1 MFLGANMKSEK
12 IEEGKILKFE
22 AMKSFKYI
30 KELGS
35 GGTGSTHL
43 FKDET
48 TDMLFAIKKY
58 EPVPQNIDF
67 KEELYNRFVD
77 EIKILFKISHPNIVR
92 IYDYYLYPNQ
102 KVGYLQMEYVNGTA
116 INKYDPLPWDRS
128 WEEIFIETIKTFKY
142 LEENNILHRDIRPEN
157 LLLDEKCNL
166 KVIDFGFG
174 KIMNDCN
181 LEEKPKNSVLLNWP
195 VTEMPEEIQKAQD
208 YDNKTEIY
216 FVGKLF
222 SHIFK
227 DKNID
232 FKYKAIIEKMIQYTY
247 EQRYNSFNDIY
258 IDISKGIFSEIDFSD
273 YEKEVYRDFAY
284 ALYSHIIIFNYSCE
298 LKEDI
303 EQIIN
308 QLGNV
313 IKENSLELYI
323 QSNSKLINC
332 FVSSPYR
339 YNTSKDIEV
348 NVVKKFYEFFIELPY
363 EKQKNVLD
371 NIHNRLNTIKIEIND
386 DLPF

>member
-1 MFLGANMKSEK
+1 MKSEK

-22 AMKSFKYI
+22 AMKSLKYI

-35 GGTGSTHL
+35 GGTGNTHL

-58 EPVPQNIDF
+58 EPAPQNEDF
-67 KEELYNRFVD
+67 KEELYDRFVD

-92 IYDYYLYPNQ
+92 IYDYYLYPNK
-102 KVGYLQMEYVNGTA
+102 KVGYLQMEYINGTA
-116 INKYDPLPWDRS
+116 IDKYNPFPWDRS
-128 WEEIFIETIKTFKY
+128 WEEIFIEVIKTFKY

-157 LLLDEKCNL
+157 LLLDENFNL
-166 KVIDFGFG
+166 KLIDFGFG
-174 KIMNDCN
+174 KIINNKDTR
-181 LEEKPKNSVLLNWP
+181 EKNSVVLNWP
-195 VTEMPEEIQKAQD
+195 VTEMPEEIIKDKD

-227 DKNID
+227 EKEVD
-232 FKYKAIIEKMIQYTY
+232 FKYKSIIEKMIQYSSDK
-247 EQRYNSFNDIY
+247 RYNSFEQIY
-258 IDISKGIFSEIDFSD
+258 QDISKGIFSEIDFSD
-273 YEKEVYRDFAY
+273 YEKEIYRNFADV
-284 ALYSHIIIFNYSCE
+284 LYSHISVYIGPFE
-298 LKEDI
+298 LKTNI

-308 QLGNV
+308 DLEDV
-313 IKENSLELYI
+313 VKENSLELFI

-332 FVSSPYR
+332 FVSGPYK
-339 YNTSKDIEV
+339 YKINVNIKVEV
-348 NVVKKFYEFFIELPY
+348 VTKFYEFFIKLPR

-371 NIHNRLNTIKIEIND
+371 NIHNRLNTIKIELDD

>member
-1 MFLGANMKSEK
+1 MKSEK

-22 AMKSFKYI
+22 AMKSLKYI

-35 GGTGSTHL
+35 GGTGNTHL

-58 EPVPQNIDF
+58 EPAQQNIDF
-67 KEELYNRFVD
+67 KEELYDRFVD

-92 IYDYYLYPNQ
+92 IYDYYLYPNK
-102 KVGYLQMEYVNGTA
+102 KVGYLQMEYINGTT
-116 INKYDPLPWDRS
+116 IDKYNPFPWDRS
-128 WEEIFIETIKTFKY
+128 WEEIFIEVIKTFKY

-157 LLLDEKCNL
+157 LLLDENFNL
-166 KVIDFGFG
+166 KLIDFGFG
-174 KIMNDCN
+174 KVINNKDTR
-181 LEEKPKNSVLLNWP
+181 EKNSVVLNWP
-195 VTEMPEEIQKAQD
+195 VTEMPEEIIKDQD

-216 FVGKLF
+216 FLGKLF

-227 DKNID
+227 EKEVD
-232 FKYKAIIEKMIQYTY
+232 FKYKSIIEKMIQYSCDK
-247 EQRYNSFNDIY
+247 RYNSFEQIY
-258 IDISKGIFSEIDFSD
+258 QDISEGIFIEIEFSNYEKGI
-273 YEKEVYRDFAY
+273 YRNFADS
-284 ALYSHIIIFNYSCE
+284 LYSHISVYTGPYE
-298 LKEDI
+298 LKTNK

-308 QLGNV
+308 DLEDV
-313 IKENSLELYI
+313 VKENSLEFFI

-332 FVSSPYR
+332 FVSGPYK
-339 YNTSKDIEV
+339 YKINTDIQVEV
-348 NVVKKFYEFFIELPY
+348 VTKFYEFFIKLSR

-371 NIHNRLNTIKIEIND
+371 NIHNRLNTIKIEIDD

>member
-1 MFLGANMKSEK
+1 MKSEK

-22 AMKSFKYI
+22 AMKSIKYI

-35 GGTGSTHL
+35 GGTGNTHL

-58 EPVPQNIDF
+58 EPAPQNIDF

-92 IYDYYLYPNQ
+92 IYDYYLYPNR
-102 KVGYLQMEYVNGTA
+102 KVGYLQMEYINGTA
-116 INKYDPLPWDRS
+116 IDKYDPLPWDRS
-128 WEEIFIETIKTFKY
+128 WEEIFIEVIKTFKY

-157 LLLDEKCNL
+157 LLLDENYNL
-166 KVIDFGFG
+166 KLIDFGFG
-174 KIMNDCN
+174 KIINNSN
-181 LEEKPKNSVLLNWP
+181 LDTKAKNSVLLNWP
-195 VTEMPEEIQKAQD
+195 VTEMPEEIEKAQD

-216 FVGKLF
+216 FLGKLF

-227 DKNID
+227 EKEVD
-232 FKYKAIIEKMIQYTY
+232 FKYKSIIEKMIQYSCDKRY
-247 EQRYNSFNDIY
+247 SSFEQIY
-258 IDISKGIFSEIDFSD
+258 QDISKGIFSEIDFSD
-273 YEKEVYRDFAY
+273 YEKGTYRNFADSLYNHISVYTGPY
-284 ALYSHIIIFNYSCE
+284 E
-298 LKEDI
+298 LKTNI

-308 QLGNV
+308 DLENV
-313 IKENSLELYI
+313 VKENSLEFFI

-332 FVSSPYR
+332 FVSGPYR
-339 YNTSKDIEV
+339 YTTATNIQVEV
-348 NVVKKFYEFFIELPY
+348 VTKFYEFFIKLSS

-371 NIHNRLNTIKIEIND
+371 NIHNRLNTIKIEID
-386 DLPF
+386 DNLPF

>member
-1 MFLGANMKSEK
+1 MKSEK

-22 AMKSFKYI
+22 AMKSLKYI

-35 GGTGSTHL
+35 GGTGNTHL

-58 EPVPQNIDF
+58 EPAPQNIDF
-67 KEELYNRFVD
+67 KEELYDRFVD

-92 IYDYYLYPNQ
+92 IYDYYLYPNK
-102 KVGYLQMEYVNGTA
+102 KVGYLQMEYINGTA
-116 INKYDPLPWDRS
+116 IDKYNPFPWERS
-128 WEEIFIETIKTFKY
+128 WEEIFIEVIKTFKY

-157 LLLDEKCNL
+157 LLLDENFNL
-166 KVIDFGFG
+166 KLIDFGFG
-174 KIMNDCN
+174 KIINTKDTR
-181 LEEKPKNSVLLNWP
+181 EKNSVVLNWP
-195 VTEMPEEIQKAQD
+195 VTEMPEEILKEQD

-216 FVGKLF
+216 FLGKLF

-227 DKNID
+227 EKEVD
-232 FKYKAIIEKMIQYTY
+232 FKYKSIIEKMMKYSCDK
-247 EQRYNSFNDIY
+247 RYNSFEQIY
-258 IDISKGIFSEIDFSD
+258 QDISKGIFSEIDFSD
-273 YEKEVYRDFAY
+273 YEKEIYRNFANS
-284 ALYSHIIIFNYSCE
+284 LYSHISVYTGPYE
-298 LKEDI
+298 LKTNI

-308 QLGNV
+308 DLEDV
-313 IKENSLELYI
+313 VKENSLEFFI

-332 FVSSPYR
+332 FVSGPYK
-339 YNTSKDIEV
+339 YKINTNIQVEV
-348 NVVKKFYEFFIELPY
+348 VIKFYEFFIKLSR

-371 NIHNRLNTIKIEIND
+371 NIHNRLNTIKIETDD

>member
-1 MFLGANMKSEK
+1 MKSEK
-12 IEEGKILKFE
+12 IEEGRIFKFE
-22 AMKSFKYI
+22 AMKSLKYI

-35 GGTGSTHL
+35 GGTGNTHL

-58 EPVPQNIDF
+58 EPAPQNINY
-67 KEELYNRFVD
+67 KEELYNRFVE

-116 INKYDPLPWDRS
+116 IDKYDPLPWERS

-157 LLLDEKCNL
+157 VLLDEQYNL
-166 KVIDFGFG
+166 KLIDFGFG
-174 KIMNDCN
+174 KIMNTCN
-181 LEEKPKNSVLLNWP
+181 LEEKQKNSVLLNWP
-195 VTEMPEEIQKAQD
+195 VTEMPEEIKKAQD

-222 SHIFK
+222 YHIFK
-227 DKNID
+227 EKNVD
-232 FKYKAIIEKMIQYTY
+232 FKYKTIIEKMIQYSY
-247 EQRYNSFNDIY
+247 EMRYNSFDDIY
-258 IDISKGIFSEIDFSD
+258 RDISKGIFNEIDFSD
-273 YEKEVYRDFAY
+273 YEKEIYRNFADS
-284 ALYSHIIIFNYSCE
+284 LYNHISVFTGPYE
-298 LKEDI
+298 LKSNI
-303 EQIIN
+303 EEIIN
-308 QLGNV
+308 DLENV
-313 IKENSLELYI
+313 VKENSLELFI
-323 QSNSKLINC
+323 QSNSNLISC
-332 FVSSPYR
+332 FVSGPYR
-339 YNTSKDIEV
+339 YSAKTDIKVEIV
-348 NVVKKFYEFFIELPY
+348 AKFYKFFINLST

-371 NIHNRLNTIKIEIND
+371 NINNRLNTIKIEMHD